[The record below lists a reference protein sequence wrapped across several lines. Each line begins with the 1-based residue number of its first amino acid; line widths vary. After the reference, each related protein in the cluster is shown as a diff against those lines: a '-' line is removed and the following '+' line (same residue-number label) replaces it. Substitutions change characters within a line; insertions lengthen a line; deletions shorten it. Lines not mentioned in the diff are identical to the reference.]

1 MPVKF
6 PERRPDGSFSV
17 EITLRVN
24 SKQPD
29 VLVASVNSWLGQWV
43 HANRFWK
50 FSHHPESSDGVLDF
64 LRDFTGPPS
73 CIARG
78 TDFLALRLEGRPE
91 TKGAWKDWLVLRL
104 LKDLTATFV
113 EITAVEEFGN
123 GPK

>member
-1 MPVKF
+1 
-6 PERRPDGSFSV
+6 
-17 EITLRVN
+17 
-24 SKQPD
+24 
-29 VLVASVNSWLGQWV
+29 
-43 HANRFWK
+43 
-50 FSHHPESSDGVLDF
+50 VLDF

-104 LKDLTATFV
+104 LKDLTAAFV
-113 EITAVEEFGN
+113 EITAVEEFRN

>member
-6 PERRPDGSFSV
+6 PKRRADGSFSV
-17 EITLRVN
+17 EVTLRVN

-29 VLVASVNSWLGQWV
+29 VLAARVNSWLGEWV
-43 HANRFWK
+43 QANRFWK

-78 TDFLALRLEGRPE
+78 TDFLDLRLEGSPE
-91 TKGAWKDWLVLRL
+91 TNKAWRDWLVIRL
-104 LKDLTATFV
+104 LKDLTAAFV
-113 EITAVEEFGN
+113 EITAVEEIGN
-123 GPK
+123 RLK

>member
-24 SKQPD
+24 SKQAD

-43 HANRFWK
+43 QANRFWK
-50 FSHHPESSDGVLDF
+50 FPHHPESSDGVLDF

-78 TDFLALRLEGRPE
+78 TDFLALRGRGK
-91 TKGAWKDWLVLRL
+91 TGW
-104 LKDLTATFV
+104 
-113 EITAVEEFGN
+113 
-123 GPK
+123 